1 MASEGVIGH
10 VCFVHVCSSV
20 SLLLIAELGAILA
33 FSQLLEW
40 GFEVVDT
47 QNGGDVG
54 GEVQLLRVLIW
65 ILAVGKT
72 DVS

>member
-1 MASEGVIGH
+1 M
-10 VCFVHVCSSV
+10 FVLYMFVAQCLYF
-20 SLLLIAELGAILA
+20 SLLSLELFWLS